1 MRSADGASFYF
12 TGLVFDIATELILLD
27 MSLHEPISV
36 QANQMEPVEADTDP
50 HEITSLQKAVVLLLA
65 QLVEADVAAALNW
78 VVIAWE
84 DIF

>member
-1 MRSADGASFYF
+1 LQSADGASFYF
-12 TGLVFDIATELILLD
+12 TGHEFDIATELIFFD

-36 QANQMEPVEADTDP
+36 QANQMEPVEAATDP
-50 HEITSLQKAVVLLLA
+50 HEVTSFQKAIILLLA
-65 QLVEADVAAALNW
+65 QLVEADVAAALNR